1 LKSTVLCVC
10 DSRLVLQW
18 MQKALQE
25 VHPVLTAT
33 SLSQAIA
40 VASVE
45 PLDLVLIAASE
56 ENTAS
61 YASTIKFVQPTCAI
75 LALTADLQTGQNLP
89 VGVDALIHVECIG
102 SPVPL
107 RQMLQEVMEEAD
119 WAIN

>member
-10 DSRLVLQW
+10 DSRLVLEW
-18 MQKALQE
+18 MQEALQE
-25 VHPVLTAT
+25 VHSVLTAT

-75 LALTADLQTGQNLP
+75 LALTLSY
-89 VGVDALIHVECIG
+89 ALANIYL
-102 SPVPL
+102 SAWTP
-107 RQMLQEVMEEAD
+107 
-119 WAIN
+119 